1 MATEDRRLTQTPY
14 KTVYCNGS
22 SVLGGCHRAHL
33 FFLSLCIRVSAI
45 IRLLVHIDALVLIPS
60 TGFKENFL
68 RFLEATTNG
77 HEWTPI
83 REGAD
88 NHGLHGSG
96 EFRSEPRMASLTL
109 KRVIVKSLNR
119 LEGNSRITRAALWSV
134 KAPWEPRSFT
144 ECGDLAPLLGS

>member
-1 MATEDRRLTQTPY
+1 METAHRAVATDDRRLTQTPY
-14 KTVYCNGS
+14 RMVYCGGFC
-22 SVLGGCHRAHL
+22 VLGGFHKRHL

-45 IRLLVHIDALVLIPS
+45 TRLLVHIDALVLIHS

-68 RFLEATTNG
+68 RFLEVTTNG

-96 EFRSEPRMASLTL
+96 EFRGEPRMASLTL
-109 KRVIVKSLNR
+109 KRVIVKSL
-119 LEGNSRITRAALWSV
+119 
-134 KAPWEPRSFT
+134 
-144 ECGDLAPLLGS
+144 